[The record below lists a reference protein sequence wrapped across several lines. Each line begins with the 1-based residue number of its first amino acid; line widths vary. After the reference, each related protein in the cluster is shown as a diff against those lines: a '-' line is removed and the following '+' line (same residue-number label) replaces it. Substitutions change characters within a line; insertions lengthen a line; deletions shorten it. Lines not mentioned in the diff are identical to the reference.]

1 MEQLIY
7 SPKALGSAIKRR
19 RKAKKLSQKEAGSP
33 FKLDQT
39 TISSIE
45 QGAEGTRIGTLFRIL
60 AALELEMVI
69 RPKKRLVDKDAE
81 DW

>member
-19 RKAKKLSQKEAGSP
+19 RKAKNLSQKEAGNP
-33 FKLDQT
+33 VKLDQT
-39 TISSIE
+39 TLSSIE

-60 AALELEMVI
+60 AALELEMVL
-69 RPKKRLVDKDAE
+69 RPKKMMTDSNPE